1 MYSDYQKKII
11 SHFEDALSSDTL
23 RHAYVLSGDAGVGK
37 KTVSRAVKL
46 LFACKTHSAC
56 GECPGCKS
64 ASLNANPDILTAT
77 NTGKTAYEVDR
88 VREII
93 KSVYEKPLNSTHKL
107 IVLENAHLLGKI
119 CQNALLKAIEEP
131 PPYAVFVLLCDSVSD
146 MLPTIMSRV
155 MHMTLPAWREEELRE
170 LIDTDSFYYKY
181 AMGNPGA
188 LLSLADDANFQSL
201 RKKVLGEFEE
211 FLFFSQSYIYTLTK
225 EWTSK
230 DNKEN
235 LKDTVSIIT
244 HFMRDVVFVKN
255 ERRDLVINGDK
266 ISDIERISDRIT
278 LESALK
284 MTEVTGSIPQRLK
297 FNENAQMV
305 IQSVLTELKC
315 LMQG

>member
-1 MYSDYQKKII
+1 MYSDYQRKII

-23 RHAYVLSGDAGVGK
+23 RHAYVISGNAGVGK
-37 KTVSRAVKL
+37 KTVTRTIKL

-56 GECPGCKS
+56 GKCPGCKS
-64 ASLNANPDILTAT
+64 ADVGANPDILTAT

-93 KSVYEKPLNSTHKL
+93 KSVYEKPINSTHKL

-131 PPYAVFVLLCDSVSD
+131 PPYAVFILLCDSVSD

-155 MHMTLPAWREEELRE
+155 MHMTLPQWREEELKE
-170 LIDTDSFYYKY
+170 LVSTDSFYYKY
-181 AMGNPGA
+181 AMGNPGT
-188 LLSLADDANFQSL
+188 LLSLTGDTNFQNL

-211 FLFFSQSYIYTLTK
+211 FLFSPQSSIYTLTK

-230 DNKEN
+230 ENKEN
-235 LKDTVSIIT
+235 LKDTLNIIT
-244 HFMRDVVFVKN
+244 HFSRDVFFLKN
-255 ERRDLVINGDK
+255 GRKDLVINEDR
-266 ISDIERISDRIT
+266 ISDIEKISDKIT

-284 MTEVTGSIPQRLK
+284 MTEIIGNCPERMR
-297 FNENAQMV
+297 FNENVQMV
-305 IQSVLTELKC
+305 IQSVLTEIKC
-315 LMQG
+315 LLHN